1 MSDFRN
7 ISDFKKSKI
16 NKSSKTSQYPYQDP
30 TYLSFVLLFDFNDRV
45 NSPLLSGLAEE
56 FLEKLSQNIKGSE
69 NIASYY
75 NEKLIALREFK
86 KALTTINT
94 DMPWYWQS
102 MTGLEVLQQWDPN
115 NPYLGKDDAKLTIGT
130 LESLNLPIAG
140 LMHLY
145 RKATFDERK
154 WTWVLPEN
162 LRKFRMY
169 VYVTEV
175 RKIKNLTKPTLNGI
189 NTNTALKN
197 FPDNIKPTVD
207 IENANAAISGQTGR
221 PYFMFALRYCEF
233 DLTSGTTLFADLQKS
248 PTDSASNEISIK
260 YEALQSIDARVLNGI
275 IEDMSPDKLSPAPD
289 SENYSAETLGDFA
302 KDKFNSKA
310 NELKDRAVQDL
321 KLLGEQKKNELIQA
335 ARNATV
341 NRIPSIDNIYQ
352 NVVQGIDGVTDV
364 TQQTRNIGQ
373 NIQDNVFDITTA
385 NATSQTIGDALN
397 QAAANSLGNVYD

>member
-1 MSDFRN
+1 MADFKN
-7 ISDFKKSKI
+7 ISDFKKSK
-16 NKSSKTSQYPYQDP
+16 TSQFPYQDP
-30 TYLSFVLLFDFNDRV
+30 TYLSFVILFDYNDRV
-45 NSPLLSGLAEE
+45 NSPFLSGPAEE
-56 FLEKLSQNIKGSE
+56 FLEKLIGE
-69 NIASYY
+69 PYY
-75 NEKLIALREFK
+75 NEKLIALQEFK
-86 KALTTINT
+86 KALKTINT
-94 DMPWYWQS
+94 EMPWYWQS
-102 MTGLEVLQQWDPN
+102 MAGLEVLQQWDPN

-275 IEDMSPDKLSPAPD
+275 IEDISPDKLAPAPD

-310 NELKDRAVQDL
+310 NELKDSAVQDL

-352 NVVQGIDGVTDV
+352 NLITGIDGATDV
-364 TQQTRNIGQ
+364 TAQSNNIGF
-373 NIQDNVFDITTA
+373 NISENIFGKSSIIPG
-385 NATSQTIGDALN
+385 QTIGAALN
-397 QAAANSLGNVYD
+397 QAAANSLGNVFD